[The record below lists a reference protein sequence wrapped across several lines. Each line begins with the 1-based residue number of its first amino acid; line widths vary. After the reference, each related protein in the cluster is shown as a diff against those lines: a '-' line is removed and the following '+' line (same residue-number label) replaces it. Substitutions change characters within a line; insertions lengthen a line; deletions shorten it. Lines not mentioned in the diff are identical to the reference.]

1 MRAINASAMRQYNRR
16 MLLNEIRR
24 QPVSRAE
31 LAERTHLTRA
41 SVTQIIEELIGE
53 GLVVEGASVER
64 SRLGRRSTLLNIN
77 PSAGAILGVNLSRG
91 QCDVGAVDLL
101 GTVLRYRVLPVPG
114 RSADDLLDEIAE
126 HLAGLRREL
135 TAEGFRVFAAGFC
148 APGPLEP
155 RTGLM
160 LNPPNF
166 KAWHGVN
173 VGALA
178 GGDVDAHAGAAEDQ
192 RALKLALG
200 DHRAHAQADAME
212 HVLRVLH
219 AGVGHAHVGD
229 RPALGAQMR
238 AHGLLERIAGEIRAH
253 QQLLVLDRLHSALLL
268 LLLFRAATARFFLQ
282 IHYTQSSAEFQP
294 V

>member
-135 TAEGFRVFAAGFC
+135 TAEGFRVFAAGF
-148 APGPLEP
+148 
-155 RTGLM
+155 
-160 LNPPNF
+160 
-166 KAWHGVN
+166 
-173 VGALA
+173 
-178 GGDVDAHAGAAEDQ
+178 
-192 RALKLALG
+192 
-200 DHRAHAQADAME
+200 
-212 HVLRVLH
+212 
-219 AGVGHAHVGD
+219 
-229 RPALGAQMR
+229 
-238 AHGLLERIAGEIRAH
+238 
-253 QQLLVLDRLHSALLL
+253 
-268 LLLFRAATARFFLQ
+268 
-282 IHYTQSSAEFQP
+282 
-294 V
+294 

>member
-101 GTVLRYRVLPVPG
+101 GTVLRHRTLPVSG
-114 RSADDLLDEIAE
+114 RSAAELLDEIAE
-126 HLAGLRREL
+126 HLAGLRGAL
-135 TAEGFRVFAAGFC
+135 AEEGLRVFAAGFC

-155 RTGLM
+155 RTGQM

-166 KAWHGVN
+166 EAWHGVN
-173 VGALA
+173 VVQALRGRLDLPVYLENVANAHALA
-178 GGDVDAHAGAAEDQ
+178 EKYFGVA
-192 RALKLALG
+192 
-200 DHRAHAQADAME
+200 ADAE
-212 HVLRVLH
+212 KPDLVISDIRDIVPWL
-219 AGVGHAHVGD
+219 D
-229 RPALGAQMR
+229 
-238 AHGLLERIAGEIRAH
+238 EINPELA
-253 QQLLVLDRLHSALLL
+253 
-268 LLLFRAATARFFLQ
+268 
-282 IHYTQSSAEFQP
+282 P
-294 V
+294 K